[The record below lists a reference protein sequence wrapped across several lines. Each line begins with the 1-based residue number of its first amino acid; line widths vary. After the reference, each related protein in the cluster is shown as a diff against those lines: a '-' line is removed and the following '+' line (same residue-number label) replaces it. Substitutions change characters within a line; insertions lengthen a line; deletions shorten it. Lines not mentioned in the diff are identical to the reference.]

1 VFKGIVIVAAVLV
14 LASLVPWPLLVHLSR
29 LLHTSAGQRAV
40 HAAIF
45 VLILFAVFRLP
56 VLLVRRRRPL
66 PPAPRRRT
74 TGRKPAGG

>member
-1 VFKGIVIVAAVLV
+1 MFKGIVIVAALLV
-14 LASLVPWPLLVHLSR
+14 LASLVPWPLLVHLSH

-56 VLLVRRRRPL
+56 VLLVRRQRPL

-74 TGRKPAGG
+74 TSRKPARG